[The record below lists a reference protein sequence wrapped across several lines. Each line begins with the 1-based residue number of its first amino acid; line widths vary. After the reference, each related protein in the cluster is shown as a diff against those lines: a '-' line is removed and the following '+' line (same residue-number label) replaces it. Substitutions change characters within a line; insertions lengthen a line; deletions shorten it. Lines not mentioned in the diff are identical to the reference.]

1 MEEEARDFV
10 VVALDTLPVAES
22 EGGGGGVGREME
34 VEVVVEIS
42 FGFECKEGLSI
53 G

>member
-1 MEEEARDFV
+1 MEEEACNFV
-10 VVALDTLPVAES
+10 VVALDTLPVAEG
-22 EGGGGGVGREME
+22 EGSGGVGREMV

-53 G
+53 W